1 MKSLEYLFEKS
12 LWNSRLIVLLA
23 VIASGMAAIAV
34 FYMST
39 VDVWYMLG
47 HLLHYAS
54 PELTAEQRLELR
66 ASTVKHVVEVVD
78 GFLLGT
84 VLLIFSL
91 GLYELFISR
100 IDPAHRSETASRV
113 LVIRNLD
120 DLKTRLAKVVLMIL
134 VVRYFEH
141 ALEMKFHQPS
151 DLVYFAGG
159 IALIGLALFL
169 THASEGHGG
178 KNGKAEPH

>member
-1 MKSLEYLFEKS
+1 MKKLEYAFEKT
-12 LWNSRLIVLLA
+12 LWNSRLIVL
-23 VIASGMAAIAV
+23 VGVVASGLGSVAV

-39 VDVWYMLG
+39 VDVWYMIA
-47 HLLHYAS
+47 HLSYYAS
-54 PELTAEQRLELR
+54 PALSGDERLVMRATA
-66 ASTVKHVVEVVD
+66 VKHVVEVVD
-78 GFLLGT
+78 GYLLGT

-100 IDPAHRSETASRV
+100 IDPARRSETGSKV
-113 LVIRNLD
+113 LVIHSLD

-141 ALEMKFHQPS
+141 ALEMKFHQPV

-159 IALIGLALFL
+159 IALLGLALYL
-169 THASEGHGG
+169 THASEITHVSRE
-178 KNGKAEPH
+178 NNE

>member
-1 MKSLEYLFEKS
+1 MKNLEYLFEKT
-12 LWNSRLIVLLA
+12 LWNARLIVLLA
-23 VIASGMAAIAV
+23 VVASGLTAIAV

-39 VDVWYMLG
+39 VDVWYLLG
-47 HLLHYAS
+47 HLIHYAS
-54 PELTAEQRLELR
+54 PALDAEQRLALR
-66 ASTVKHVVEVVD
+66 ASTVKHVVEVID
-78 GFLLGT
+78 GYLLGT

-141 ALEMKFHQPS
+141 ALEMEFQQPM
-151 DLVYFAGG
+151 DLIFFAGG
-159 IALIGLALFL
+159 IALIGLALYL
-169 THASEGHGG
+169 THASEGHTPLT
-178 KNGKAEPH
+178 KNHHE